1 MRTEYGEIRSQT
13 ANKTKTSDQLNIFI
27 EYIEKLRE
35 SRNYTAWIYWRLIQN
50 YLNKQEEC

>member
-1 MRTEYGEIRSQT
+1 MREKCLYLELFWSAFSRMRTEYGEIRSQT

-35 SRNYTAWIYWRLIQN
+35 SRNYTA
-50 YLNKQEEC
+50 

>member
-1 MRTEYGEIRSQT
+1 MREKCPYLELFWSTFSRMRTEYGEIRSQT

-35 SRNYTAWIYWRLIQN
+35 SRNYTA
-50 YLNKQEEC
+50 